1 MIGREFFLG
10 FIKIHLLYHASQEPI
25 FGVAI
30 AQELARHGYKV
41 SPGTLYP
48 VLHSLEKQGYLKS
61 EFKVVNGRV
70 RKYYQATAEGKGA
83 LEQAKQKIRELV
95 TEVIEGR

>member
-1 MIGREFFLG
+1 M
-10 FIKIHLLYHASQEPI
+10 YHASQEPI